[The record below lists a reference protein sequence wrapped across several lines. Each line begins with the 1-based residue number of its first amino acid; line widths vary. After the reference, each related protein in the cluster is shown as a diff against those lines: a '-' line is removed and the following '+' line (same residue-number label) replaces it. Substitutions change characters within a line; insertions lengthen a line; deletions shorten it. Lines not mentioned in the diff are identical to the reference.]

1 MRNAQVAE
9 NWGRNNPAVAG
20 NLRTD
25 GENLWSY
32 NLLIGYTTPK
42 GRKVVIDY
50 TARGVYC
57 SQTTSC
63 HVGLAARSADEI
75 MHPTTHEVMT
85 N

>member
-9 NWGRNNPAVAG
+9 CWGRNQPATAG

-25 GENLWSY
+25 GDELYSY
-32 NLLIGYTTPK
+32 GLLIGYTTPK
-42 GRKVVIDY
+42 GTKVALNY
-50 TARGVYC
+50 TASGKYY

-63 HVGLAARSADEI
+63 HVGLAARNADEL
-75 MHPTTHEVMT
+75 MHPVTHEVMT

>member
-9 NWGRNNPAVAG
+9 NWGRNQPAAAG

-32 NLLIGYTTPK
+32 GLLIGYTTPK
-42 GRKVVIDY
+42 GTKVALNY
-50 TARGVYC
+50 TASGRYY

-63 HVGLAARSADEI
+63 HVGLAALNADEL
-75 MHPTTHEVMT
+75 MHPVTHEVMT